1 MKNYGS
7 MILQK
12 KREIE
17 DELYILEQKTNKLER
32 KLARLQEMEDKVS
45 EHIELMN
52 FLEELEEED

>member
-52 FLEELEEED
+52 FLEELEEEG